1 MKFLGGWYGSS
12 EHETAD
18 SDSAGVVITELT
30 EVVDVVAV
38 SKDESDVVVV
48 VAVTAAIE
56 ISGFAVGIPKQSFCC
71 TNLPFFAGGGAADI
85 MTQCKTHKVQ
95 NYCAIDC
102 RLHKQSENT
111 AKLTGLKQHRHSLH
125 RQSNVSTAGTTVSHH
140 YSLHCCFGLH
150 NSIQA
155 TALSAAAAGGGDADT
170 QVYTDCRG

>member
-12 EHETAD
+12 GHETAD

-30 EVVDVVAV
+30 EVVDV

-85 MTQCKTHKVQ
+85 MTQCKTHK
-95 NYCAIDC
+95 
-102 RLHKQSENT
+102 ST
-111 AKLTGLKQHRHSLH
+111 KLLC
-125 RQSNVSTAGTTVSHH
+125 
-140 YSLHCCFGLH
+140 Y
-150 NSIQA
+150 
-155 TALSAAAAGGGDADT
+155 
-170 QVYTDCRG
+170 